1 MVKYNRELDATFQAL
16 ADPTRRAIISTLARG
31 QASVTQLAR
40 PHCMSLPAIMKH
52 LVVLQK
58 AGIVTQKKV
67 GRTRHCRLAVRSLKK
82 AEAWISQYRA
92 FWKTQFDSLDRY
104 LAEQP
109 KENEQW
115 RKNSYPRKTRLP

>member
-40 PHCMSLPAIMKH
+40 PHRMSLPAIMKH

-58 AGIVTQKKV
+58 AKLVTQRKV
-67 GRTRHCRLAVRSLKK
+67 GRTRHCRLAAASLKK

-92 FWKTQFDSLDRY
+92 FWETQFDSLDRY

-109 KENEQW
+109 KEDSQW
-115 RKNSYPRKTRLP
+115 QKSSYPRKPR